1 MSDTTFKLYDRTLT
15 YIQDSDTW
23 DKGDGQELK
32 VQTLDSG
39 GGSYLII
46 QTDRWALDRE
56 DIDAFCQLLKD
67 SLEGL
72 E

>member
-1 MSDTTFKLYDRTLT
+1 MTFKLYGRSLT
-15 YIQDSDTW
+15 YTQEADTW
-23 DKGDGQELK
+23 DKGDGQELAIK
-32 VQTLDSG
+32 TLDSG
-39 GGSYLII
+39 GGCYLII
-46 QTDRWALDRE
+46 QTERWALDRE